1 MRALASIVSKLGSV
15 RVPHQRLHHGADAA
29 PGGAHAAPH
38 DCYKRTP
45 DDNDALRDLSLA
57 LDRVGN
63 VLRDMSDVHGALKY
77 FEEELT
83 IDRALRGARARR
95 T

>member
-15 RVPHQRLHHGADAA
+15 RARASDYAAALALHQEELDLRRKLFERAAD
-29 PGGAHAAPH
+29 
-38 DCYKRTP
+38 

-63 VLRDMSDVHGALKY
+63 VLARHERLPR
-77 FEEELT
+77 
-83 IDRALRGARARR
+83 RAEIFRGRARR
-95 T
+95 STGASRRVRPTT